1 MLDTSNPYNYKY
13 STKALELPLM
23 VLVYRVMA
31 SAAISCTVTE
41 NKIIETTLR
50 DWGSF
55 FKPYSDATF
64 LVKNSLNFFL
74 VSIVS
79 ITHWCGICNTYS
91 GALL

>member
-13 STKALELPLM
+13 STKALELPLI

-31 SAAISCTVTE
+31 SATLQRGTVTE

-55 FKPYSDATF
+55 F
-64 LVKNSLNFFL
+64 
-74 VSIVS
+74 
-79 ITHWCGICNTYS
+79 
-91 GALL
+91 